1 MQKQAVGTLCGLVQK
16 VIDAGCNQGPS
27 KLYTN
32 FNDIRGKNLFQ
43 GQI

>member
-27 KLYTN
+27 MSHI
-32 FNDIRGKNLFQ
+32 DIRGMGL
-43 GQI
+43 